1 MSDYDEERRVRGFL
15 ITPLRFCML
24 ALLLGSG
31 YVVVWLHAY
40 DLGVIAGQEELPPVV
55 YAEGEAEKLV
65 PADEGGKKIPFAE
78 DGLDIYKV
86 LRSDDDAQT
95 AAVTPPPSAQPATPS
110 QPQRLPQ
117 QTSEG
122 RYSVQLASLRS
133 ETDAMRRRDEIKTD
147 NVSLLGEYA
156 VDIEQANLG
165 ERGIYYR
172 LLLNGFATR
181 DGAKGLC
188 DRLLEAGQDCL
199 VKWR

>member
-1 MSDYDEERRVRGFL
+1 MSDYDDERRPRGFL

-65 PADEGGKKIPFAE
+65 PADKGGKEIPFAE
-78 DGLDIYKV
+78 EGLDIYKV
-86 LRSDDDAQT
+86 LRGDESSDADAT
-95 AAVTPPPSAQPATPS
+95 ASAAAPAPPAAAQA
-110 QPQRLPQ
+110 LPQ
-117 QTSEG
+117 QTSDG

-133 ETDAMRRRDEIKTD
+133 EPDAVRRREEIQAG
-147 NVSLLGEYA
+147 NAALLSDYTM
-156 VDIEQANLG
+156 DIEQANLG

-172 LLLNGFATR
+172 LLLNGFVNR
-181 DGAKGLC
+181 DGAKNLC
-188 DRLLEAGQDCL
+188 DRLLASGQDCL

>member
-1 MSDYDEERRVRGFL
+1 MSDYDDGPRVRGFL

-24 ALLLGSG
+24 ALVLGSG

-86 LRSDDDAQT
+86 LRSDDSGQT
-95 AAVTPPPSAQPATPS
+95 ASAPQPATPAA
-110 QPQRLPQ
+110 PRTLPT

-133 ETDAMRRRDEIKTD
+133 ETDAVRRRDEIKND

-181 DGAKGLC
+181 DGAKNLC
-188 DRLLEAGQDCL
+188 DRLLQAGQDCL